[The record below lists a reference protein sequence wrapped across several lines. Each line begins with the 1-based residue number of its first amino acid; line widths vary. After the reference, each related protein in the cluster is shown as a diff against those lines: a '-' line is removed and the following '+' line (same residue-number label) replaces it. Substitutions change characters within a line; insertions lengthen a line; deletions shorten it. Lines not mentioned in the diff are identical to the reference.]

1 MTDEPRIPDPGAR
14 KASPG
19 EFRVHCPVEV
29 RFRDCDL
36 MGHVNNAV
44 YLTYLEIARF
54 AYWKAAGLD
63 RIEGE
68 ISYIMARVEIDYRA
82 SANFGDVLDVGLAVT
97 GIGRSSFTMA
107 YEIRNQDG
115 RVISTARSVQV
126 SYDWA
131 AGRSLP
137 VPDAIR
143 QRIQEFEGMSP

>member
-1 MTDEPRIPDPGAR
+1 VGEPV
-14 KASPG
+14 
-19 EFRVHCPVEV
+19 FLVHCPVEV

-44 YLTYLEIARF
+44 YLTYLEMARF

-63 RIEGE
+63 RIDGE

-107 YEIRNQDG
+107 YEIRSQDG
-115 RVISTARSVQV
+115 RVLSTARSVQV

-143 QRIQEFEGMSP
+143 RRISEFEGRQLS

>member
-1 MTDEPRIPDPGAR
+1 VA
-14 KASPG
+14 
-19 EFRVHCPVEV
+19 FRVHCPIDV

-68 ISYIMARVEIDYRA
+68 ISYIVARVEIDYRA
-82 SANFGDVLDVGLAVT
+82 SANFGDVLDVGLAVS

-107 YEIRNQDG
+107 YEIRNQHG
-115 RVISTARSVQV
+115 RVVSTARSVQV

-131 AGRSLP
+131 AGKSLP

-143 QRIQEFEGMSP
+143 QRIREFEGLPRE

>member
-1 MTDEPRIPDPGAR
+1 V
-14 KASPG
+14 
-19 EFRVHCPVEV
+19 EFRIHCPIEV

-82 SANFGDVLDVGLAVT
+82 AANVGDVLDVGLAVT
-97 GIGRSSFTMA
+97 GIGRSSFTMT
-107 YEIRNQDG
+107 YEIRNQHG
-115 RVISTARSVQV
+115 LVISTARSVQV
-126 SYDWA
+126 TYDWV
-131 AGRSLP
+131 AGKSLP

-143 QRIQEFEGMSP
+143 QRIREFEGLQRD